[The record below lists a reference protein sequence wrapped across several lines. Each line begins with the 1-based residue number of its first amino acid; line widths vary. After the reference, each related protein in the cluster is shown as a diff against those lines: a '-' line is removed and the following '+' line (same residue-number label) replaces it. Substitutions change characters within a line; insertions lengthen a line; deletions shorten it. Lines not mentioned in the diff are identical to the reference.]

1 MSKSKNTTENTNPFV
16 DMITEMN
23 PMKVFQPMMNEMQS
37 QLKQNAKDW
46 MSLQQEVQ
54 QTMQTVMKDNST
66 QMVSQLQQNV
76 KQGVELSKT
85 MMEAQMNLMQETS
98 KMFNIMK

>member
-1 MSKSKNTTENTNPFV
+1 MSKSKTTTEANNSFA
-16 DMITEMN
+16 DMMMEMN
-23 PMKVFQPMMNEMQS
+23 PMKAFQPMMSEMQS
-37 QLKQNAKDW
+37 QLQQNAKDW